1 MFFIADSGSTKTD
14 WIAIDNTGKVLLTT
28 QTHGL
33 NASILEEEILDQRIK
48 QNPQLIQLQSQ
59 VKKIYFYGA
68 GLGVKTAAQSMEKV
82 LSQIFINSSFLIRED
97 TYAAVYATITPSQP
111 AIICILGT
119 GSNCSYYDGKN
130 VEQRVRSLGY
140 IIMDEASGNFYGKQL
155 IRSYYFNELSKGMKA
170 KFESQYDMRN
180 EVINKN
186 LYENENPNT
195 YLAKVGK
202 FVIEN
207 KEEPLFQ
214 KIIFEGLNRFI
225 EHQIFQF
232 ENCKEVP
239 IHFIGSVAFYLKKEV
254 EKALDSY
261 GLTLG
266 RIVKRPIDR
275 LVEYHKLFL
284 SE

>member
-1 MFFIADSGSTKTD
+1 MVFIADSGSTKTD
-14 WIAIDNTGKVLLTT
+14 WIAIDNTGKVLFITKT
-28 QTHGL
+28 QGL

-48 QNPQLIQLQSQ
+48 QNPKLIQNKSQ

-68 GLGVKTAAQSMEKV
+68 GLGVKTAAQCMEKV
-82 LSQIFINSSFLIRED
+82 LGKIFINSSLLIRED

-111 AIICILGT
+111 AIVCILGT

-130 VEQRVRSLGY
+130 IEQRVRSLGY

-155 IRSYYFNELSKGMKA
+155 IRSYYFNELSKEIKA
-170 KFESQYDMRN
+170 KFESKYDMRN

-195 YLAKVGK
+195 YLAKVGQ
-202 FVIEN
+202 FLIEN

-214 KIIFEGLNRFI
+214 KFIFEGLNRFI

-232 ENCKEVP
+232 KNCKEVP

-261 GLTLG
+261 ELTLG

-275 LVEYHKLFL
+275 LIEYHKLLL

>member
-14 WIAIDNTGKVLLTT
+14 WIAIDHKGDVLFTT
-28 QTHGL
+28 KTPGL
-33 NASILEEEILDQRIK
+33 NASILEEEILDQRIN
-48 QNPQLIQLQSQ
+48 QNTQLVQSKNK

-68 GLGVKTAAQSMEKV
+68 GLGVQTAAQSMENV
-82 LSQIFINSSFLIRED
+82 LSKNFINSSFLIRED

-111 AIICILGT
+111 AIVCILGT
-119 GSNCSYYDGKN
+119 GSNCSYYDGEN

-155 IRSYYFNELSKGMKA
+155 IRSYCFNELSQETKQ

-195 YLAKVGK
+195 YLARIGK

-214 KIIFEGLNRFI
+214 KFIFEGLNRFI
-225 EHQIFQF
+225 THQIFQF
-232 ENCKEVP
+232 DNCKEVP
-239 IHFIGSVAFYLKKEV
+239 IHFIGSVAYYLKEEV
-254 EKALDSY
+254 KKALDTH

-275 LVEYHKLFL
+275 LVAYHKLAL